1 MKLTLQAIYLFTLL
15 GCNSQQSIGGQQNT
29 RILQAAADPVPEC
42 IPRDT
47 VTRTGIEIHYLYD
60 NENYQISWGNAG
72 FHRTYDSLYTC
83 SRDTFGGIWDFIPKL
98 ESETATRLIFKNV
111 LSTSGGANPAPIEF
125 TAIILPKNATDPAL
139 EVPFYIDCIG
149 NYLLYAEPFTTDT
162 LYLMNVETNN
172 IQEIILDPPAFVGRT
187 ITFALHHIR
196 IKNGQL
202 RFEYDALRE
211 DFEVYKKRMEVKIRA

>member
-47 VTRTGIEIHYLYD
+47 VT
-60 NENYQISWGNAG
+60 
-72 FHRTYDSLYTC
+72 
-83 SRDTFGGIWDFIPKL
+83 
-98 ESETATRLIFKNV
+98 
-111 LSTSGGANPAPIEF
+111 
-125 TAIILPKNATDPAL
+125 
-139 EVPFYIDCIG
+139 
-149 NYLLYAEPFTTDT
+149 

-187 ITFALHHIR
+187 IAFALHHIR